1 MRGKELFKLAVRA
14 MAEAGTKALE
24 LGNLSLSDIDLCIPH
39 QANGRMIDAIRE
51 ILELPQEKVFVNID
65 KYGNTSSA
73 TMAVALDEAIR
84 TGRVKSGNIV
94 LIVAF
99 GSGLTWAGTVIRL

>member
-1 MRGKELFKLAVRA
+1 V
-14 MAEAGTKALE
+14 
-24 LGNLSLSDIDLCIPH
+24 DLCIPH
-39 QANGRMIDAIRE
+39 QANRRMIDAVRDYIG
-51 ILELPQEKVFVNID
+51 LPDEKMFVNVD

-84 TGRVKSGNIV
+84 SGRVGPGNII

-99 GSGLTWAGTVIRL
+99 GSGLTWAGTVIKL